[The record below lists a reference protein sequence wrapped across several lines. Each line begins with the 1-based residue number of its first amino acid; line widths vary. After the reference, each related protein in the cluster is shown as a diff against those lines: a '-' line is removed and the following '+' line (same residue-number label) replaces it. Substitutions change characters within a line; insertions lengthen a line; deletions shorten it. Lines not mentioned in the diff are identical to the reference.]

1 MAGYREQHPEERGDG
16 VKIFGRQKRAVR
28 SHSVDLDKLAAN
40 LNESIDYFWNTN
52 LPKTDDALSQE
63 MQNLTRR
70 TVLMAAFFV
79 EHGLLK
85 LGSEIMFEG
94 NCYRGEHWRRD
105 PETGKVFKTNE
116 RD

>member
-1 MAGYREQHPEERGDG
+1 MFRWRKKPSPPP
-16 VKIFGRQKRAVR
+16 K
-28 SHSVDLDKLAAN
+28 VDLDKLAAK
-40 LNESIDYFWNTN
+40 LNESIDYFWETN